1 MSARLMTLKENHR
14 PVLCLIEEVTPGT
27 PTQAG
32 EEAIGEKWDRGQQ
45 EP

>member
-1 MSARLMTLKENHR
+1 MTLKESHH

-27 PTQAG
+27 PTLTG
-32 EEAIGEKWDRGQQ
+32 EKALGEKWDRGEQ